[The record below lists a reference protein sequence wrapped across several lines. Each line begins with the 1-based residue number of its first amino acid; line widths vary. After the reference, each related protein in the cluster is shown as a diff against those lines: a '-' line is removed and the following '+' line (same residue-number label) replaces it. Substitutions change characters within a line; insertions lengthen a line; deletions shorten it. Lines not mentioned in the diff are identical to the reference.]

1 MIDSE
6 TSSAP
11 AALWPGAEDWLAE
24 LRDQRRVSP
33 HTLSSYERDLR
44 RLQSLAGN
52 ATPAELTALDLRRF
66 VGRLHASGLSGR
78 SIARSLSAWRGL
90 LRWLAR
96 RGLLDANV
104 AEGLHAPKHPKRLPN
119 ALSVDEA
126 FRLLNPLASPTPEA
140 DADQEPTERATRDMA
155 RLLALRDQA
164 IFELFYSSGI
174 RLSELVG
181 LDVDCLNDMRQG
193 EIRVLGKRNKTRVAP
208 VGRVAQ
214 KAVEDWLGVR
224 ASLLKGERAAEEKAL
239 FLGQQGKRISP
250 RMIQL
255 RLQRHAQQ
263 QGLPQRVHPHQLRHT
278 FATHMLQG
286 SGDLRAVQEML
297 GHASIAS
304 TQVYTHL
311 DFQHLAQ
318 VYDQAH
324 PRAHRR
330 KEAVVQADASRFNPE
345 QEDNKSP

>member
-1 MIDSE
+1 MSE
-6 TSSAP
+6 PEPSTAHV
-11 AALWPGAEDWLAE
+11 ALWPGAEDWLAE

-33 HTLSSYERDLR
+33 HTLSNYERDLR
-44 RLQSLAGN
+44 RLQTLAGN
-52 ATPAELTALDLRRF
+52 ASPAELTALDLRRF

-96 RGLLDANV
+96 RGVLDANV
-104 AEGLHAPKHPKRLPN
+104 AEGLHAPKHPKRLPD

-126 FRLLNPLASPTPEA
+126 FRLLNPVATAETPNSNA
-140 DADQEPTERATRDMA
+140 EREQV
-155 RLLALRDQA
+155 LQCRDQA

-181 LDVDCLNDMRQG
+181 LDMDCLTDLRQG
-193 EIRVLGKRNKTRVAP
+193 EVRVLGKRNKTRVVP
-208 VGRVAQ
+208 VGRTAQ
-214 KAVEDWLGVR
+214 TAVERWLNVR
-224 ASLLKGERAAEEKAL
+224 AQLLKTEDEPAL
-239 FLGQQGKRISP
+239 FLGQQGKRIAP
-250 RMIQL
+250 RTIQL
-255 RLQRHAQQ
+255 RLNRHGQQ
-263 QGLPQRVHPHQLRHT
+263 QGLPQRIHPHQLRHS

-324 PRAHRR
+324 PRAHRS
-330 KEAVVQADASRFNPE
+330 KAATAQADASRFNPE
-345 QEDNKSP
+345 QEDKKAT

>member
-1 MIDSE
+1 MTNAGSPTE
-6 TSSAP
+6 REP
-11 AALWPGAEDWLAE
+11 LWPGAEDWLTE

-33 HTLSSYERDLR
+33 HTLSNYERDLR
-44 RLQSLAGN
+44 RLQSLANG
-52 ATPAELTALDLRRF
+52 ATPADLTALDLRRF
-66 VGRLHASGLSGR
+66 VGRLHAGGLSGR
-78 SIARSLSAWRGL
+78 SIARTLSAWRGL

-96 RGLLDANV
+96 RGVLDANV
-104 AEGLHAPKHPKRLPN
+104 AEGLHAPKHPKRLPD

-126 FRLLNPLASPTPEA
+126 FRLLNPVNTAIEMTEA
-140 DADQEPTERATRDMA
+140 EDPKAAARDHC
-155 RLLALRDQA
+155 LQLRDQA
-164 IFELFYSSGI
+164 IYELFYSSGV

-181 LDVDCLNDMRQG
+181 LSLDCLTDLRQG
-193 EIRVLGKRNKTRVAP
+193 EVRVLGKRNKMRVVP
-208 VGRVAQ
+208 VG
-214 KAVEDWLGVR
+214 KAALNAIEAWLAIREQIAKPDEV
-224 ASLLKGERAAEEKAL
+224 AL
-239 FLGQQGKRISP
+239 FVGQQGKRITP

-255 RLQRHAQQ
+255 RLQQHGQR
-263 QGLPQRVHPHQLRHT
+263 QGLPQRVHPHQLRHS

-324 PRAHRR
+324 PRAHRS
-330 KEAVVQADASRFNPE
+330 KDAEAQDAAEQFTPDSKNNQAS
-345 QEDNKSP
+345 

>member
-1 MIDSE
+1 MADPEPSA
-6 TSSAP
+6 AP
-11 AALWPGAEDWLAE
+11 APLWPGAEDWLAE

-33 HTLSSYERDLR
+33 HTLNNYERDLR

-96 RGLLDANV
+96 RGVLDANV
-104 AEGLHAPKHPKRLPN
+104 AEGLHAPKHPKRLPD

-126 FRLLNPLASPTPEA
+126 FRLLNPLSLTDDSADTP
-140 DADQEPTERATRDMA
+140 A
-155 RLLALRDQA
+155 REQVLQSRDQA

-181 LDVDCLNDMRQG
+181 LNMDCLTDLRQG
-193 EIRVLGKRNKTRVAP
+193 EVRVLGKRNKTRVVP
-208 VGRVAQ
+208 VGRTAQ
-214 KAVEDWLGVR
+214 AAVEAWLAVR
-224 ASLLKGERAAEEKAL
+224 VQLLKAEDEPAL
-239 FLGQQGKRISP
+239 FLGQQGKRIAP

-255 RLQRHAQQ
+255 RLQKHGQQ
-263 QGLPQRVHPHQLRHT
+263 QGLPQRVHPHQLRHS

-324 PRAHRR
+324 PRAHRS
-330 KEAVVQADASRFNPE
+330 KEAVAQANASRFNPE
-345 QEDNKSP
+345 QEDKK

>member
-1 MIDSE
+1 MSE
-6 TSSAP
+6 PEPSTAHV
-11 AALWPGAEDWLAE
+11 ALWPGAEDWLAE

-33 HTLSSYERDLR
+33 HTLSNYERDLR
-44 RLQSLAGN
+44 RLQTLAGN
-52 ATPAELTALDLRRF
+52 ASPAELTALDLRRF

-96 RGLLDANV
+96 RGVLDANV
-104 AEGLHAPKHPKRLPN
+104 AEGLHAPKHPKRLPD

-126 FRLLNPLASPTPEA
+126 FRLLNPVATAETPNSNA
-140 DADQEPTERATRDMA
+140 EREQV
-155 RLLALRDQA
+155 LQCRDQA

-181 LDVDCLNDMRQG
+181 LDMDCLTDLRQG
-193 EIRVLGKRNKTRVAP
+193 EVRVLGKRNKTRVVP
-208 VGRVAQ
+208 VGRTAQ
-214 KAVEDWLGVR
+214 TAVERWLNVR
-224 ASLLKGERAAEEKAL
+224 AQLLKTADEPAL
-239 FLGQQGKRISP
+239 FLGQQGKRIAP
-250 RMIQL
+250 RTIQL
-255 RLQRHAQQ
+255 RLNRHGQQ
-263 QGLPQRVHPHQLRHT
+263 QGLPQRIHPHQLRHS

-324 PRAHRR
+324 PRAHRN
-330 KEAVVQADASRFNPE
+330 KAAIAQADASRFNPE
-345 QEDNKSP
+345 QEDKKVT

>member
-1 MIDSE
+1 MNNPVP
-6 TSSAP
+6 SSAP
-11 AALWPGAEDWLAE
+11 EPLWPGAEDWLAE

-33 HTLSSYERDLR
+33 HTLSNYERDLR

-52 ATPAELTALDLRRF
+52 AAPSDLTALDLRRF
-66 VGRLHASGLSGR
+66 VGRMHASGLSGR
-78 SIARSLSAWRGL
+78 SIARALSAWRGL

-96 RGLLDANV
+96 RGVLDANV
-104 AEGLHAPKHPKRLPN
+104 AEGLHAPKHPKRLPD

-126 FRLLNPLASPTPEA
+126 FRLLNPVSAGETDSQKP
-140 DADQEPTERATRDMA
+140 A
-155 RLLALRDQA
+155 REHMLQYRDQA

-181 LDVDCLNDMRQG
+181 LDMDCLTDLRQG
-193 EIRVLGKRNKTRVAP
+193 EVRVLGKRNKTRVVP
-208 VGRVAQ
+208 VGRIAQ
-214 KAVEDWLGVR
+214 AAVEAWLSVR
-224 ASLLKGERAAEEKAL
+224 PQLLKVADESAL
-239 FLGQQGKRISP
+239 FLGQQGKRITP
-250 RMIQL
+250 RTIQL
-255 RLQRHAQQ
+255 RLERHGQQ
-263 QGLPQRVHPHQLRHT
+263 QGLPQRVHPHQLRHS

-324 PRAHRR
+324 PRAYRN
-330 KEAVVQADASRFNPE
+330 KEAAAQADASRFNPE
-345 QEDNKSP
+345 QEDKKAT

>member
-1 MIDSE
+1 MADPEPSA
-6 TSSAP
+6 AP
-11 AALWPGAEDWLAE
+11 APLWPGAEDWLAE

-33 HTLSSYERDLR
+33 HTLSNYERDLR

-96 RGLLDANV
+96 RGVLDANV
-104 AEGLHAPKHPKRLPN
+104 AEGLHAPKHPKRLPD

-126 FRLLNPLASPTPEA
+126 FRLLNPLSLTDDSADTP
-140 DADQEPTERATRDMA
+140 A
-155 RLLALRDQA
+155 REQVLQSRDQA

-181 LDVDCLNDMRQG
+181 LNMDCLTDLRQG
-193 EIRVLGKRNKTRVAP
+193 EVRVLGKRNKTRVVP
-208 VGRVAQ
+208 VGRTAQ
-214 KAVEDWLGVR
+214 AALEAWLAVRVQ
-224 ASLLKGERAAEEKAL
+224 LLKAEDEPAL
-239 FLGQQGKRISP
+239 FLGQQGKRIAP

-255 RLQRHAQQ
+255 RLQKHGQQ
-263 QGLPQRVHPHQLRHT
+263 QGLPQRVHPHQLRHS

-324 PRAHRR
+324 PRAHRS
-330 KEAVVQADASRFNPE
+330 KEAVAQANASRFNPE
-345 QEDNKSP
+345 QEDKK

>member
-1 MIDSE
+1 MKE
-6 TSSAP
+6 TGQP
-11 AALWPGAEDWLAE
+11 NGHPPLWPGAEDWLAE

-33 HTLSSYERDLR
+33 HTLSNYERDLR
-44 RLQSLAGN
+44 RLQTLADG
-52 ATPAELTALDLRRF
+52 AAPAELTALDLRRF
-66 VGRLHASGLSGR
+66 VGRLHAGGLSGR
-78 SIARSLSAWRGL
+78 SIARTLSAWRGL

-96 RGLLDANV
+96 RGILDANV
-104 AEGLHAPKHPKRLPN
+104 AEGLHAPKHPKRLPD

-126 FRLLNPLASPTPEA
+126 FRLLKPVEVDSAPLESEDSVKA
-140 DADQEPTERATRDMA
+140 DRERYLQD
-155 RLLALRDQA
+155 RDQA
-164 IFELFYSSGI
+164 IYELFYSSGV

-181 LDVDCLNDMRQG
+181 LNLDCLPDLRQG
-193 EIRVLGKRNKTRVAP
+193 EVRVLGKRNKTRIVP
-208 VGRVAQ
+208 VG
-214 KAVEDWLGVR
+214 KAALKAIETWLAVR
-224 ASLLKGERAAEEKAL
+224 EQLANPEELAL
-239 FLGQQGKRISP
+239 FVGQQGKRITP

-255 RLQRHAQQ
+255 RLQKHGQA
-263 QGLPQRVHPHQLRHT
+263 QGLPQRIHPHQLRHS

-324 PRAHRR
+324 PRAHRQ
-330 KEAVVQADASRFNPE
+330 KDAASRDAREQFNPDPQDHKE
-345 QEDNKSP
+345 T

>member
-1 MIDSE
+1 MSE
-6 TSSAP
+6 PEPSTAHV
-11 AALWPGAEDWLAE
+11 ALWPGAEDWLAE

-33 HTLSSYERDLR
+33 HTLSNYERDLR
-44 RLQSLAGN
+44 RLQTLAGN
-52 ATPAELTALDLRRF
+52 ASPAELTALDLRRF

-96 RGLLDANV
+96 RGVLDANV
-104 AEGLHAPKHPKRLPN
+104 AEGLHAPKHPKRLPD

-126 FRLLNPLASPTPEA
+126 FRLLNPVATAETPNSNA
-140 DADQEPTERATRDMA
+140 EREQV
-155 RLLALRDQA
+155 LQCRDQA

-181 LDVDCLNDMRQG
+181 LDMDCLTDLRQG
-193 EIRVLGKRNKTRVAP
+193 EVRVLGKRNKTRVVP
-208 VGRVAQ
+208 VGRTAQ
-214 KAVEDWLGVR
+214 TAVERWLNVR
-224 ASLLKGERAAEEKAL
+224 AQLLKTEDEPAL
-239 FLGQQGKRISP
+239 FLGQQGKRIAP
-250 RMIQL
+250 RTIQL
-255 RLQRHAQQ
+255 RLNRHGQQ
-263 QGLPQRVHPHQLRHT
+263 QGLPQRIHPHQLRHS

-324 PRAHRR
+324 PRAHRN
-330 KEAVVQADASRFNPE
+330 KAAIAQADASRFNPE
-345 QEDNKSP
+345 QEDKKVT

>member
-1 MIDSE
+1 MAAAGQTE
-6 TSSAP
+6 AP
-11 AALWPGAEDWLAE
+11 EALWPSTEDWLAE

-33 HTLSSYERDLR
+33 HTLSNYERDLR
-44 RLQSLAGN
+44 RLQGLANG
-52 ATPAELTALDLRRF
+52 AAPADLTALDLRRF
-66 VGRLHASGLSGR
+66 VGRLHAGGLSGR
-78 SIARSLSAWRGL
+78 SIARTLSAWRGL

-96 RGLLDANV
+96 RGVLDANV
-104 AEGLHAPKHPKRLPN
+104 AEGLHAPKHPKRLPD

-126 FRLLNPLASPTPEA
+126 FRLLNPVATAEVADTENPKASA
-140 DADQEPTERATRDMA
+140 RERH
-155 RLLALRDQA
+155 LQLRDQG
-164 IFELFYSSGI
+164 IYELFYSSGV

-181 LDVDCLNDMRQG
+181 LNLDCLPDLRQG
-193 EIRVLGKRNKTRVAP
+193 EVRVLGKRNKTRVVP
-208 VGRVAQ
+208 VG
-214 KAVEDWLGVR
+214 KAALNAIEAWLTVR
-224 ASLLKGERAAEEKAL
+224 EQIAKPDEVAL
-239 FLGQQGKRISP
+239 FVGPQGKRISP

-255 RLQRHAQQ
+255 RLQQHGQR
-263 QGLPQRVHPHQLRHT
+263 QGLPQRVHPHQLRHS

-324 PRAHRR
+324 PRAHRA
-330 KEAVVQADASRFNPE
+330 KDAAARDAAE
-345 QEDNKSP
+345 QFTPDTKNNDTP

>member
-1 MIDSE
+1 MADPEPFSV
-6 TSSAP
+6 SAP
-11 AALWPGAEDWLAE
+11 LWPGAEDWLAE

-33 HTLSSYERDLR
+33 HTLSNYERDLR

-52 ATPAELTALDLRRF
+52 AAPADLTALDLRRF

-96 RGLLDANV
+96 RGVLDANV
-104 AEGLHAPKHPKRLPN
+104 AEGLHAPKHPKRLPD

-126 FRLLNPLASPTPEA
+126 FRLLKPVAKTETTSQNP
-140 DADQEPTERATRDMA
+140 EREQV
-155 RLLALRDQA
+155 LQCRDQA

-181 LDVDCLNDMRQG
+181 LDLGCLTDLRQG
-193 EIRVLGKRNKTRVAP
+193 EVRVLGKRNKMRVVP
-208 VGRVAQ
+208 VGRTAQ
-214 KAVEDWLGVR
+214 AAVEAWLAVR
-224 ASLLKGERAAEEKAL
+224 PRLLKTADEGAL
-239 FLGQQGKRISP
+239 FLGQQGRRITP
-250 RMIQL
+250 RTIQL
-255 RLQRHAQQ
+255 RLNQHGQQ
-263 QGLPQRVHPHQLRHT
+263 QGLPQRVHPHQLRHS

-324 PRAHRR
+324 PRAHRS
-330 KEAVVQADASRFNPE
+330 KDAMAQADVSRFNPE
-345 QEDNKSP
+345 QEDNQ

>member
-1 MIDSE
+1 M
-6 TSSAP
+6 TGTV
-11 AALWPGAEDWLAE
+11 AADTLPLWQGAEDWLAE

-33 HTLSSYERDLR
+33 HTLSNYERDLR
-44 RLQSLAGN
+44 RLQSLAGS
-52 ATPAELTALDLRRF
+52 AAPAELTALDLRRF
-66 VGRLHASGLSGR
+66 IGRLHASGLSGR
-78 SIARSLSAWRGL
+78 SIARSLSAWRGF

-96 RGLLDANV
+96 RGVLDANV
-104 AEGLHAPKHPKRLPN
+104 AEGLHAPKHPKRLPD

-126 FRLLNPLASPTPEA
+126 FRLLNVAAPSEQPGKNA
-140 DADQEPTERATRDMA
+140 EREHC
-155 RLLALRDQA
+155 LQCRDQA

-181 LDVDCLNDMRQG
+181 LNRDCLTDLRQG
-193 EIRVLGKRNKTRVAP
+193 EVRVLGKRNKTRVVP
-208 VGRVAQ
+208 VGRTAQ
-214 KAVEDWLGVR
+214 EAVEAWLAVR
-224 ASLLKGERAAEEKAL
+224 AQLLKAEDEPAL
-239 FLGQQGKRISP
+239 FLGQQGRRITP

-255 RLQRHAQQ
+255 RLQKHGQQ
-263 QGLPQRVHPHQLRHT
+263 QGLPQRVHPHQLRHS

-324 PRAHRR
+324 PRAHRS
-330 KEAVVQADASRFNPE
+330 KEAVAQANATRFNPE
-345 QEDNKSP
+345 QEDKK

>member
-1 MIDSE
+1 MTDPE
-6 TSSAP
+6 PSAAQAP
-11 AALWPGAEDWLAE
+11 LWPGAKDWLAE

-33 HTLSSYERDLR
+33 HTLSNYERDLR

-52 ATPAELTALDLRRF
+52 ASPADLTALDLRRF

-96 RGLLDANV
+96 RGVLDANV
-104 AEGLHAPKHPKRLPN
+104 AEGLHAPKHPKRLPD

-126 FRLLNPLASPTPEA
+126 FRLLNPVAA
-140 DADQEPTERATRDMA
+140 TETDSQNPA
-155 RLLALRDQA
+155 REQVLQCRDQA

-181 LDVDCLNDMRQG
+181 LDMDCLTDLRQG
-193 EIRVLGKRNKTRVAP
+193 EVRVLGKRNKTRVVP
-208 VGRVAQ
+208 VGRTAQ
-214 KAVEDWLGVR
+214 TAVEAWLVVR
-224 ASLLKGERAAEEKAL
+224 PQLLKAAEEPAL
-239 FLGQQGKRISP
+239 FLGQQGKRITP
-250 RMIQL
+250 RTIQL
-255 RLQRHAQQ
+255 RLNRHGQQ
-263 QGLPQRVHPHQLRHT
+263 QGLPQRVHPHQLRHS

-324 PRAHRR
+324 PRAHRS
-330 KEAVVQADASRFNPE
+330 KEAMAQADASRFNPE
-345 QEDNKSP
+345 QEDKKAT

>member
-1 MIDSE
+1 MADPEPSA
-6 TSSAP
+6 AP
-11 AALWPGAEDWLAE
+11 APLWPGAEDWLAE

-33 HTLSSYERDLR
+33 HTLSNYGRDLR

-96 RGLLDANV
+96 RGVLDANV
-104 AEGLHAPKHPKRLPN
+104 AEGLHAPKHPKRLPD

-126 FRLLNPLASPTPEA
+126 FRLLNPLSLTDDSADTP
-140 DADQEPTERATRDMA
+140 A
-155 RLLALRDQA
+155 REQVLQSRDQA

-181 LDVDCLNDMRQG
+181 LNMDCLTDLRQG
-193 EIRVLGKRNKTRVAP
+193 EVRVLGKRNKTRVVP
-208 VGRVAQ
+208 VGRTAQ
-214 KAVEDWLGVR
+214 AAVEAWLAVR
-224 ASLLKGERAAEEKAL
+224 VQLLKAEDEPAL
-239 FLGQQGKRISP
+239 FLGQQGKRIAP

-255 RLQRHAQQ
+255 RLQKHGQQ
-263 QGLPQRVHPHQLRHT
+263 QGLPQRVHPHQLRHS

-324 PRAHRR
+324 PRAHRS
-330 KEAVVQADASRFNPE
+330 KEAVAQANASRFNPE
-345 QEDNKSP
+345 QEDKK

>member
-1 MIDSE
+1 MTQTGQTE
-6 TSSAP
+6 EREP
-11 AALWPGAEDWLAE
+11 LWPGAEDWLAE

-33 HTLSSYERDLR
+33 HTLSNYERDLR
-44 RLQSLAGN
+44 RLQMLAAG
-52 ATPAELTALDLRRF
+52 ATPAQLTALDLRRF
-66 VGRLHASGLSGR
+66 VGRLHAGGLSGR
-78 SIARSLSAWRGL
+78 SIARTLSAWRGL

-96 RGLLDANV
+96 RGVLDANV
-104 AEGLHAPKHPKRLPN
+104 AEGLHAPKHPKRLPD

-126 FRLLNPLASPTPEA
+126 FRLLNPVKIESEVGDTVDLKTA
-140 DADQEPTERATRDMA
+140 ERECIFQR
-155 RLLALRDQA
+155 RDQA
-164 IFELFYSSGI
+164 IYELFYSSGV

-181 LDVDCLNDMRQG
+181 LNLDCLTDLRQG
-193 EIRVLGKRNKTRVAP
+193 EVRVLGKRSKTRVVP
-208 VGRVAQ
+208 VG
-214 KAVEDWLGVR
+214 KAALKAIEAWLAVR
-224 ASLLKGERAAEEKAL
+224 EQLAKPDEMAL
-239 FLGQQGKRISP
+239 FVGQQGKRITP

-255 RLQRHAQQ
+255 RLQKHGQR
-263 QGLPQRVHPHQLRHT
+263 QGLPQRVHPHQLRHS

-324 PRAHRR
+324 PRAHRQ
-330 KEAVVQADASRFNPE
+330 KTAAAEADASRFNPD
-345 QEDNKSP
+345 QEKS

>member
-1 MIDSE
+1 MTDPAI
-6 TSSAP
+6 SSVP
-11 AALWPGAEDWLAE
+11 GPLWPGAEDWLAE
-24 LRDQRRVSP
+24 LRDQRRVSL
-33 HTLSSYERDLR
+33 HTLSNYARDLR
-44 RLQSLAGN
+44 RLQSLAGGL
-52 ATPAELTALDLRRF
+52 TPAELTALDLRRF
-66 VGRLHASGLSGR
+66 VGRLHAAGLSGR

-90 LRWLAR
+90 LRWLAC
-96 RGLLDANV
+96 RGVLDANV
-104 AEGLHAPKHPKRLPN
+104 AEGLHAPKHPKRLPD

-126 FRLLNPLASPTPEA
+126 FLLLNPVANAETPNANAEGE
-140 DADQEPTERATRDMA
+140 QV
-155 RLLALRDQA
+155 LQCRDQA

-181 LDVDCLNDMRQG
+181 LDMDCMTDLRQG
-193 EIRVLGKRNKTRVAP
+193 EVRVLGKRNKTRVVP
-208 VGRVAQ
+208 VGRTAQ
-214 KAVEDWLGVR
+214 TAVERWLNVR
-224 ASLLKGERAAEEKAL
+224 TQLLKTEDEPAL

-255 RLQRHAQQ
+255 RLQRHAQAR
-263 QGLPQRVHPHQLRHT
+263 GLPQRVHPHQLRHS

-330 KEAVVQADASRFNPE
+330 KEATTQAEASRFTPE
-345 QEDNKSP
+345 KEDHKAS

>member
-1 MIDSE
+1 MTDAGQTTE
-6 TSSAP
+6 GEP
-11 AALWPGAEDWLAE
+11 LWPGSEDWLAE

-33 HTLSSYERDLR
+33 HTLSNYERDLR
-44 RLQSLAGN
+44 RLQTLAAG
-52 ATPAELTALDLRRF
+52 ATPAQLTALDLRRF
-66 VGRLHASGLSGR
+66 VGKLHAGGLSGR
-78 SIARSLSAWRGL
+78 SIARTLSAWRGL

-96 RGLLDANV
+96 RGVLDANV
-104 AEGLHAPKHPKRLPN
+104 AEGLHAPKHPKRLPD

-126 FRLLNPLASPTPEA
+126 FRLLNSVVAPTAATAAEAENPQLA
-140 DADQEPTERATRDMA
+140 ERERC
-155 RLLALRDQA
+155 LQLRDQA
-164 IFELFYSSGI
+164 IYELFYSSGV

-181 LDVDCLNDMRQG
+181 LNLDCLSDLRQG
-193 EIRVLGKRNKTRVAP
+193 EVRVLGKRNKTRVVP
-208 VGRVAQ
+208 VG
-214 KAVEDWLGVR
+214 KAARAAIEDWLTVR
-224 ASLLKGERAAEEKAL
+224 DQLAKPEEAAL
-239 FLGQQGKRISP
+239 FVGQQGKRITP

-255 RLQRHAQQ
+255 RLQKHGLR
-263 QGLPQRVHPHQLRHT
+263 QGLPQRVHPHQLRHS

-324 PRAHRR
+324 PRAHRSKAAAAR
-330 KEAVVQADASRFNPE
+330 DAVEQFIPDSEEHKAS
-345 QEDNKSP
+345 

>member
-1 MIDSE
+1 MTDPE
-6 TSSAP
+6 PSAAQTP
-11 AALWPGAEDWLAE
+11 LWPGAEDWLAE

-33 HTLSSYERDLR
+33 HTLSNYERDLR
-44 RLQSLAGN
+44 RLQSLAGD
-52 ATPAELTALDLRRF
+52 ASPAELTALDLRRF

-96 RGLLDANV
+96 RGVLDANV
-104 AEGLHAPKHPKRLPN
+104 AEGLHAPKHPKRLPD

-126 FRLLNPLASPTPEA
+126 FRLLNSVDVAETDSQNP
-140 DADQEPTERATRDMA
+140 A
-155 RLLALRDQA
+155 REQVLQCRDQA
-164 IFELFYSSGI
+164 IYELFYSSGI

-181 LDVDCLNDMRQG
+181 LDMDCLTDLRQG
-193 EIRVLGKRNKTRVAP
+193 EVRVLGKRNKTRVVP
-208 VGRVAQ
+208 VGRTAQ
-214 KAVEDWLGVR
+214 TAVDAWLAVR
-224 ASLLKGERAAEEKAL
+224 AQLLKAAEEPAL
-239 FLGQQGKRISP
+239 FLGLQGKRITP
-250 RMIQL
+250 RTIQL
-255 RLQRHAQQ
+255 RLNRHGQQ
-263 QGLPQRVHPHQLRHT
+263 QGLPQRVHPHQLRHS

-324 PRAHRR
+324 PRAHRS
-330 KEAVVQADASRFNPE
+330 KEAMAQADASRFNPE
-345 QEDNKSP
+345 QEDKK

>member
-1 MIDSE
+1 MAAAGQTE
-6 TSSAP
+6 AP
-11 AALWPGAEDWLAE
+11 EALWPGAEDWLAE

-33 HTLSSYERDLR
+33 HTLSNYERDLR
-44 RLQSLAGN
+44 RLQGLANG
-52 ATPAELTALDLRRF
+52 AAPADLTALDLRRF
-66 VGRLHASGLSGR
+66 VGRLHAGGLSGR
-78 SIARSLSAWRGL
+78 SIARTLSAWRGL

-96 RGLLDANV
+96 RGVLDANV
-104 AEGLHAPKHPKRLPN
+104 AEGLHAPKHPKRLPD

-126 FRLLNPLASPTPEA
+126 FRLLNPVATAEVADTENPKAS
-140 DADQEPTERATRDMA
+140 A
-155 RLLALRDQA
+155 RECHLQLRDQA
-164 IFELFYSSGI
+164 IYELFYSSGV

-181 LDVDCLNDMRQG
+181 LNLDCLPDLRQG
-193 EIRVLGKRNKTRVAP
+193 EVRVLGKRNKTRIVP
-208 VGRVAQ
+208 VG
-214 KAVEDWLGVR
+214 KAALNAIEAWLTVR
-224 ASLLKGERAAEEKAL
+224 EQIAKPDETAL
-239 FLGQQGKRISP
+239 FVGPQGKRISP

-255 RLQRHAQQ
+255 RLQQHGQR
-263 QGLPQRVHPHQLRHT
+263 QGLPQRVHPHQLRHS

-324 PRAHRR
+324 PRAHRS
-330 KEAVVQADASRFNPE
+330 KEAVAQANATRFNPE
-345 QEDNKSP
+345 QEDKK

>member
-1 MIDSE
+1 MSE
-6 TSSAP
+6 PEPSA
-11 AALWPGAEDWLAE
+11 AHVALWPGAEDWLAE

-33 HTLSSYERDLR
+33 HTLSNYERDLR
-44 RLQSLAGN
+44 RLQTLAGN
-52 ATPAELTALDLRRF
+52 ASPAELTALDLRRF

-96 RGLLDANV
+96 RGVLDANV
-104 AEGLHAPKHPKRLPN
+104 AEGLHAPKHPKRLPD

-126 FRLLNPLASPTPEA
+126 FRLLNPVATAETPNSNA
-140 DADQEPTERATRDMA
+140 EREQV
-155 RLLALRDQA
+155 LQCRDQA

-181 LDVDCLNDMRQG
+181 LDMDCLTDLRQG
-193 EIRVLGKRNKTRVAP
+193 EVRVLGKRNKTRVVP
-208 VGRVAQ
+208 VGRTAQ
-214 KAVEDWLGVR
+214 TAVERWLNVR
-224 ASLLKGERAAEEKAL
+224 AQLLKTEDEPAL
-239 FLGQQGKRISP
+239 FLGQQGKRIAP
-250 RMIQL
+250 RTIQL
-255 RLQRHAQQ
+255 RLNRHGQQ
-263 QGLPQRVHPHQLRHT
+263 QGLPQRIHPHQLRHS

-324 PRAHRR
+324 PRAHRS
-330 KEAVVQADASRFNPE
+330 KDAEARDAAEQFTPDSKNNQAP
-345 QEDNKSP
+345 

>member
-1 MIDSE
+1 MSDLAQSV
-6 TSSAP
+6 AQV
-11 AALWPGAEDWLAE
+11 ALWPGAEDWLAE
-24 LRDQRRVSP
+24 LRDQRRMSP
-33 HTLSSYERDLR
+33 HTLSNYERDLR
-44 RLQSLAGN
+44 RLQSLAGS

-96 RGLLDANV
+96 RGVLDANV
-104 AEGLHAPKHPKRLPN
+104 AEGLHAPKHPKRLPD

-126 FRLLNPLASPTPEA
+126 FRLLNVAVIFEVSGKPS
-140 DADQEPTERATRDMA
+140 EREKW
-155 RLLALRDQA
+155 LQCRDQA

-181 LDVDCLNDMRQG
+181 LNMDCLTDLRQG
-193 EIRVLGKRNKTRVAP
+193 EVRVLGKRNKTRVVP
-208 VGRVAQ
+208 VGRTAQ
-214 KAVEDWLGVR
+214 AAVEAWLAVR
-224 ASLLKGERAAEEKAL
+224 AQLLKVAEEPAL
-239 FLGQQGKRISP
+239 FLGQQGKRITP

-255 RLQRHAQQ
+255 RLQKHGQQ
-263 QGLPQRVHPHQLRHT
+263 QGLPQRVHPHQLRHS

-324 PRAHRR
+324 PRAHRS
-330 KEAVVQADASRFNPE
+330 KEAVAQANATRFNPE
-345 QEDNKSP
+345 QEDKK

>member
-1 MIDSE
+1 MSNL
-6 TSSAP
+6 AQP
-11 AALWPGAEDWLAE
+11 AAQEPLWPGAEDWLAE

-33 HTLSSYERDLR
+33 HTLSNYERDLR

-66 VGRLHASGLSGR
+66 VGRLHAFGLSGR

-96 RGLLDANV
+96 RGVLDANV
-104 AEGLHAPKHPKRLPN
+104 AEGLHAPKHPKRLPD

-126 FRLLNPLASPTPEA
+126 FRLLKPLDVAEIDSQNASRE
-140 DADQEPTERATRDMA
+140 QV
-155 RLLALRDQA
+155 LQYRDQA

-181 LDVDCLNDMRQG
+181 LNMDCLTDLRQG
-193 EIRVLGKRNKTRVAP
+193 EVRVLGKRNKTRVVP
-208 VGRVAQ
+208 VGRTAQ
-214 KAVEDWLGVR
+214 VAVEAWLAVR
-224 ASLLKGERAAEEKAL
+224 AQLLKAADETAL
-239 FLGQQGKRISP
+239 FLGQQGKRITP

-255 RLQRHAQQ
+255 RLQKHGQQ
-263 QGLPQRVHPHQLRHT
+263 QGLPQRVHPHQLRHS

-324 PRAHRR
+324 PRAHRS
-330 KEAVVQADASRFNPE
+330 KEAMAQADASRFNPE
-345 QEDNKSP
+345 QKDNQ

>member
-1 MIDSE
+1 MADPE
-6 TSSAP
+6 PHLVSAP
-11 AALWPGAEDWLAE
+11 LWPGAEDWLAE

-33 HTLSSYERDLR
+33 HTLSNYERDLR

-90 LRWLAR
+90 LRWLAC
-96 RGLLDANV
+96 RGVLDANV
-104 AEGLHAPKHPKRLPN
+104 AEGLHAPKHPKRLPD

-126 FRLLNPLASPTPEA
+126 FRLLNPVVK
-140 DADQEPTERATRDMA
+140 TETTSQNAERE
-155 RLLALRDQA
+155 LVLQCRDQA

-181 LDVDCLNDMRQG
+181 LDMSCLTDLRQG
-193 EIRVLGKRNKTRVAP
+193 EVRVLGKRNKTRVVP
-208 VGRVAQ
+208 VGKTAQ
-214 KAVEDWLGVR
+214 AAVEAWLAVR
-224 ASLLKGERAAEEKAL
+224 PRLLKAADEVAL
-239 FLGQQGKRISP
+239 FLGQQGRRITP
-250 RMIQL
+250 RTIQL
-255 RLQRHAQQ
+255 RLNQHGQQ
-263 QGLPQRVHPHQLRHT
+263 QGLPQRVHPHQLRHS

-330 KEAVVQADASRFNPE
+330 NEAMAQANASRFTPE
-345 QEDNKSP
+345 QKDHKAS

>member
-1 MIDSE
+1 MADPEPSA
-6 TSSAP
+6 AP
-11 AALWPGAEDWLAE
+11 APLWPGAEDWLAE

-33 HTLSSYERDLR
+33 HTLSNYERDLR

-96 RGLLDANV
+96 RGVLDANV
-104 AEGLHAPKHPKRLPN
+104 AEGLHAPKHPKRLPD

-126 FRLLNPLASPTPEA
+126 FRLLNPVSLTDDAA
-140 DADQEPTERATRDMA
+140 DKPARERV
-155 RLLALRDQA
+155 LQWRDQA

-181 LDVDCLNDMRQG
+181 LNIDCLTDLRQG
-193 EIRVLGKRNKTRVAP
+193 EVRVLGKRNKTRVVP
-208 VGRVAQ
+208 VGRTAQ
-214 KAVEDWLGVR
+214 AAVEAWLVVR
-224 ASLLKGERAAEEKAL
+224 AQLLKEEDEPAL
-239 FLGQQGKRISP
+239 FLGQQGKRITP

-255 RLQRHAQQ
+255 RLQKHGQQ
-263 QGLPQRVHPHQLRHT
+263 QGLPQRVHPHQLRHS

-324 PRAHRR
+324 PRAHRS
-330 KEAVVQADASRFNPE
+330 KEAVAQANASRFNPE
-345 QEDNKSP
+345 QEDKK

>member
-1 MIDSE
+1 MSE
-6 TSSAP
+6 PEPSTAHV
-11 AALWPGAEDWLAE
+11 ALWPGAEDWLAE

-33 HTLSSYERDLR
+33 HTLSNYERDLR
-44 RLQSLAGN
+44 RLQTLAGN
-52 ATPAELTALDLRRF
+52 ASPAELTALDLRRF

-96 RGLLDANV
+96 RGVLDANV
-104 AEGLHAPKHPKRLPN
+104 AEGLHAPKHPKRLPD

-126 FRLLNPLASPTPEA
+126 FRLLNPVATAETPNSNA
-140 DADQEPTERATRDMA
+140 EREQV
-155 RLLALRDQA
+155 LQCRDQA

-181 LDVDCLNDMRQG
+181 LDMDCLTDLRQG
-193 EIRVLGKRNKTRVAP
+193 EVRVLGKRNKTRVVP
-208 VGRVAQ
+208 VGRTAQ
-214 KAVEDWLGVR
+214 TAVERWLNVR
-224 ASLLKGERAAEEKAL
+224 AQLLKTEDEPAL
-239 FLGQQGKRISP
+239 FLGQQGKRIAP
-250 RMIQL
+250 RTIQL
-255 RLQRHAQQ
+255 RLNRHGQQ
-263 QGLPQRVHPHQLRHT
+263 QGLPQRIHPHQLRHS

-311 DFQHLAQ
+311 DFQHLAK

-324 PRAHRR
+324 PRAHRS
-330 KEAVVQADASRFNPE
+330 KEAMAQADASRFNPE
-345 QEDNKSP
+345 QEDKKTT

>member
-1 MIDSE
+1 MTNAGLPTE
-6 TSSAP
+6 YEP
-11 AALWPGAEDWLAE
+11 LWPGAEDWLAE

-33 HTLSSYERDLR
+33 HTLSNYERDLR
-44 RLQSLAGN
+44 RLQSLANG
-52 ATPAELTALDLRRF
+52 AAPANLTALDLRRF
-66 VGRLHASGLSGR
+66 VGRLHAGGLSGR
-78 SIARSLSAWRGL
+78 SIARTLSAWRGL

-96 RGLLDANV
+96 RGVLDANV
-104 AEGLHAPKHPKRLPN
+104 AEGLHAPKHPKRLPD

-126 FRLLNPLASPTPEA
+126 FRLLNPVTIENDRSHAEETKGS
-140 DADQEPTERATRDMA
+140 ERERC
-155 RLLALRDQA
+155 LQLRDQA
-164 IFELFYSSGI
+164 IYELFYSSGV

-181 LDVDCLNDMRQG
+181 LNLDCLSDLRQG
-193 EIRVLGKRNKTRVAP
+193 EVRVLGKRNKTRVVP
-208 VGRVAQ
+208 VG
-214 KAVEDWLGVR
+214 KAALNAIEAWLTVR
-224 ASLLKGERAAEEKAL
+224 EPIAKPDETAL
-239 FLGQQGKRISP
+239 FVGPQGKRISP

-255 RLQRHAQQ
+255 RLQQHGQR
-263 QGLPQRVHPHQLRHT
+263 QGLPQRVHPHQLRHS

-324 PRAHRR
+324 PRAHRSKDATVR
-330 KEAVVQADASRFNPE
+330 NAAEQFTPDSKNNEAS
-345 QEDNKSP
+345 

>member
-1 MIDSE
+1 MADPEPS
-6 TSSAP
+6 SVSAP
-11 AALWPGAEDWLAE
+11 LWPGAEDWLAE

-33 HTLSSYERDLR
+33 HTLSNYERDLR

-52 ATPAELTALDLRRF
+52 AAPADLTALDLRRF

-96 RGLLDANV
+96 RGVLDANV
-104 AEGLHAPKHPKRLPN
+104 AEGLHAPKHPKRLPD

-126 FRLLNPLASPTPEA
+126 FRLLNPVAKAERTSQNPERE
-140 DADQEPTERATRDMA
+140 QV
-155 RLLALRDQA
+155 LQCRDQA

-181 LDVDCLNDMRQG
+181 LDMSSVTDLRQG
-193 EIRVLGKRNKTRVAP
+193 EVRVLGKRNKTRIVP
-208 VGRVAQ
+208 VGKTAQ
-214 KAVEDWLGVR
+214 AAVEAWLAVR
-224 ASLLKGERAAEEKAL
+224 PRLLKTADEAAL
-239 FLGQQGKRISP
+239 FLGQQGRRITP
-250 RMIQL
+250 RTIQL
-255 RLQRHAQQ
+255 RLNQHGRQ
-263 QGLPQRVHPHQLRHT
+263 QGLPQRVHPHQLRHS

-324 PRAHRR
+324 PRAHRS
-330 KEAVVQADASRFNPE
+330 KDAMAQADASRFNPE
-345 QEDNKSP
+345 QEDNQ